1 MRGKWFTVRHRRELN
16 PYAGWVLQTWG
27 CSLPL
32 AVLYDMPGLIWKY
45 LLYWTSHMRGTI
57 SLYYAADLGGAWDI
71 EYLSTDKTEV
81 CLVMPRRVALPTG
94 IILYTGEIQFSYL
107 IQIGLL
113 DSASAKIKAIGAQL
127 PAEFYLLGSHS
138 SHKIS
143 WHSAAL
149 LCEACDC
156 CHVLQGM
163 VGKVQWCHMCWP
175 QRGPSLVVLC
185 QCSCPQCNAQVMPR
199 KGKHVLSLLPPPVLT
214 WPVGWWHRRSP
225 VLM

>member
-1 MRGKWFTVRHRRELN
+1 MTCWYNQKFFTTLSLLSLSAESFGYWNVVVLVLSKKGLTRRWAHTSDWYN
-16 PYAGWVLQTWG
+16 FVHWRNTVL
-27 CSLPL
+27 S
-32 AVLYDMPGLIWKY
+32 
-45 LLYWTSHMRGTI
+45 
-57 SLYYAADLGGAWDI
+57 
-71 EYLSTDKTEV
+71 
-81 CLVMPRRVALPTG
+81 
-94 IILYTGEIQFSYL
+94 SYL
-107 IQIGLL
+107 IQMGLL

-143 WHSAAL
+143 WHSATL

-163 VGKVQWCHMCWP
+163 AGKVQWCHMCWP
-175 QRGPSLVVLC
+175 QCGPSLVVLC

-225 VLM
+225 VLV